1 MDYVD
6 ILIKRTKTRQTLEE
20 YYLLDN
26 EINKFLS
33 NPNIMKKIKLNLKI
47 KDY

>member
-6 ILIKRTKTRQTLEE
+6 TLIKKTKTRHTLEE

-26 EINKFLS
+26 EINKF
-33 NPNIMKKIKLNLKI
+33 
-47 KDY
+47 